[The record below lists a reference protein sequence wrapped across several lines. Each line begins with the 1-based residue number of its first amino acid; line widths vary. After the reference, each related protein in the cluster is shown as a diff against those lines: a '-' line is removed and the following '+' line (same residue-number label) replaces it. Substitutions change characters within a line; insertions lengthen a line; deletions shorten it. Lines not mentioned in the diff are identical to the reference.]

1 MDRDSQAEGSL
12 LPKERLKPLP
22 IILLFASIIVWAPR
36 IIIFLALVVIAS
48 ICIFELSYLR
58 NRMPSSNLWISWDV
72 ELIFVLSFII
82 SPIFIEEKLGRGIV
96 FLLFG
101 IVFAG
106 DTGALIGGK
115 LIGKLKLAPKIS
127 PNKTVEG
134 ALIGLACAFF
144 VGVLIKIII
153 DIKIP
158 WNSFIVLIV
167 LLNIVGV
174 IGDLNE
180 SWLKRVA
187 KQKDASKIL
196 GAHGGVI
203 DRIDGV
209 MPVFLTVSLLLFFN
223 SSLVS

>member
-1 MDRDSQAEGSL
+1 M
-12 LPKERLKPLP
+12 P
-22 IILLFASIIVWAPR
+22 I
-36 IIIFLALVVIAS
+36 
-48 ICIFELSYLR
+48 
-58 NRMPSSNLWISWDV
+58 SNLWISWDV
-72 ELIFVLSFII
+72 ELIFVLSFIF
-82 SPIFIEEKLGRGIV
+82 SPIFIEEKLGRGFV
-96 FLLFG
+96 FMLFG

-134 ALIGLACAFF
+134 ALIGLACAFI

-158 WNSFIVLIV
+158 FNSFMLLIV
-167 LLNIVGV
+167 LLNIAGV
-174 IGDLNE
+174 VGDLNE
-180 SWLKRVA
+180 SWIKRVA

-209 MPVFLTVSLLLFFN
+209 MPVFLTVCLLLFFH